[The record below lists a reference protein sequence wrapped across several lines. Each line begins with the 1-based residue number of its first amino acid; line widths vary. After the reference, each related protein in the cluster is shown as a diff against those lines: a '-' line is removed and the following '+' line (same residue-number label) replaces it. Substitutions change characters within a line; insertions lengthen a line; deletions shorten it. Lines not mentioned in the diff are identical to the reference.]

1 MTQEEIQFLKETKR
15 KNQICDAGRQYSDS
29 MDEFQRYHTY
39 PRDAFISGA
48 MWSDEHPK
56 ENLVDIDRAA
66 RWVENLLVGNL
77 ADGVIDS
84 IVRNFIEDMK
94 K

>member
-1 MTQEEIQFLKETKR
+1 MTQEEIQFLKGTKR
-15 KNQICDAGRQYSDS
+15 KEQIFEYLKERNIPINSLEANSIMEG
-29 MDEFQRYHTY
+29 
-39 PRDAFISGA
+39 I
-48 MWSDEHPK
+48 MWSDEHPN